1 MVAIP
6 PCPKSQLT
14 TGPTLL
20 PLTRRARQ
28 CPRTEPTGHDQL
40 TFVAPPLVN
49 LRRSFAARA
58 FIETEP
64 SGVTARE
71 AVSLLAH

>member
-1 MVAIP
+1 MSQKPAYNRPHPFAINE
-6 PCPKSQLT
+6 
-14 TGPTLL
+14 TGD
-20 PLTRRARQ
+20 
-28 CPRTEPTGHDQL
+28 DQL

-64 SGVTARE
+64 SGVIAGE